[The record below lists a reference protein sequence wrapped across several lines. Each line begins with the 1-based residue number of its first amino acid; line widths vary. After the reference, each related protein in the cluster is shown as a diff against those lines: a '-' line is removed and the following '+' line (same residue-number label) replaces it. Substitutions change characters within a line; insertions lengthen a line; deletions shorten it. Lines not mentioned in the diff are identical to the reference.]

1 MDLFTKLVNAIPE
14 LTVDDFHPVT
24 GTISLK
30 DDGDGIQY
38 ITKWDYAQSLPKG
51 MKIGK

>member
-14 LTVDDFHPVT
+14 LTLDDFHPVT

-38 ITKWDYAQSLPKG
+38 ITEWNYSKAIPSGFKL
-51 MKIGK
+51 GK